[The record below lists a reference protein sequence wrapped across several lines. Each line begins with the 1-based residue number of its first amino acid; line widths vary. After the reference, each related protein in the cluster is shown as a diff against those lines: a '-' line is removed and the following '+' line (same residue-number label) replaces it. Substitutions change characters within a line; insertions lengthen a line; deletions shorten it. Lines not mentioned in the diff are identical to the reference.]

1 MEVQLTD
8 FENAAF
14 TVFIVLLTRVVL
26 AFDLALYIPLSRVD
40 ENMRRAQEV
49 DGVVRNLFFFRKNLA
64 PIDKPSGDP
73 LPSPLA
79 SPDSEPSLK
88 KSRSAH
94 FLNGNG
100 NGSGDSGAG
109 GAQCGLGVDEDEDAF
124 EEMTMNE
131 IMNGKGTHYPGLLPL
146 VYAYLDYINC
156 DPETYS
162 RCDQYLQFISQRARG
177 EIKTTARWVRDF
189 VLAHPSYRQDS
200 VVPPDT
206 AHDLLQVC
214 KAVGEGTLRAPELLG
229 QVEIPRLRPDE
240 AFGRVLKG
248 RLSELERSELV
259 AKYMM
264 RASLKKDDSTPYGK
278 TRASSAV

>member
-49 DGVVRNLFFFRKNLA
+49 DGVVRNHFFFRKNLA
-64 PIDKPSGDP
+64 PIDKPNDDQPPS
-73 LPSPLA
+73 LPV
-79 SPDSEPSLK
+79 SPDSEPNMK

-94 FLNGNG
+94 FLNGS
-100 NGSGDSGAG
+100 GSGDSGDSR
-109 GAQCGLGVDEDEDAF
+109 AQGGLGVDEDEDAF

-162 RCDQYLQFISQRARG
+162 RCDQYLQFISQRAKG

-189 VLAHPSYRQDS
+189 VQAHPSYRQDS

-206 AHDLLQVC
+206 AHDLLQAC
-214 KAVGEGTLRAPELLG
+214 KAIGEGSLRVPELLG
-229 QVEIPRLRPDE
+229 QVEIPRLRPEE

-248 RLSELERSELV
+248 RLSELERTELV
-259 AKYMM
+259 AKYMK
-264 RASLKKDDSTPYGK
+264 RASMEKDEATPLGK
-278 TRASSAV
+278 RRASGTI